1 MRSSLTILL
10 FFALGTMVGIFNF
23 APSYIVQNDLSH
35 WALYLLM
42 LLVGIGIGADPSALK
57 AVKALNF
64 RIALVPLFTI
74 VGTTLGV
81 LLVYLILPMFN
92 LTDMLAIGYGFGYYS
107 LSSIFIANI
116 RGEELGVVAL
126 LANIMR
132 EIITLLFAPIFAT
145 LFGKL
150 SPIVSGG
157 ATSMDTTLP
166 IITKS
171 SGKDYAM
178 VSLIHGVILTILV
191 PFLVTLVLGLHS

>member
-10 FFALGTMVGIFNF
+10 FFALGVMVGIFNF
-23 APSYIVQNDLSH
+23 APSYIIQNDLSH

-107 LSSIFIANI
+107 LSSIFIADI
-116 RGEELGVVAL
+116 RGDELGVVAL

-132 EIITLLFAPIFAT
+132 EIITLLFAPIFAS

-191 PFLVTLVLGLHS
+191 PFLVTLVLGLN